1 MLQEALF
8 STWALPKMPRS
19 IGFPREHMSLTGQ
32 SDILADNWHGKHC
45 GTTLQVQ
52 TQFQQTDW
60 PARSLPGQADFEDRQ
75 SQGPVNVGTA
85 SPVRRENTPV
95 TGEAEENGW
104 LNSAMDDL
112 ADCPAVAVEEG
123 LDKPSGL
130 GLSKSEAVLRGVS
143 GFVEEQPDI
152 YPMEGGGIVIDLRSP
167 DRQSSVLMVVEC
179 DGAGVLFYRASGK
192 KGRARVDDAADVP
205 HLLKALGL
213 PTDNAMENR

>member
-8 STWALPKMPRS
+8 SQWSPSKMPRS
-19 IGFPREHMSLTGQ
+19 IGHPPEDKPLLGQ
-32 SDILADNWHGKHC
+32 HILDDNRHGRHR
-45 GTTLQVQ
+45 GTILQ
-52 TQFQQTDW
+52 TQTHFQQTGS
-60 PARSLPGQADFEDRQ
+60 PAPSPPGQVDFEDKQ
-75 SQGPVNVGTA
+75 WQGSVNVGMA
-85 SPVRRENTPV
+85 RPVRRENTPV
-95 TGEAEENGW
+95 TGEAEEDGW
-104 LNSAMDDL
+104 LNSAMEDL
-112 ADCPAVAVEEG
+112 ADCPAVAVEEE

-130 GLSKSEAVLRGVS
+130 GLSKSEAVLRGIS

-205 HLLKALGL
+205 NLLKALGL
-213 PTDNAMENR
+213 STAKAMENR